1 MSDDTTKKPT
11 AWRVLHSGQVI
22 GDLDYRQHRED
33 PQYTDDMFE
42 ACEWESDEPEEE
54 AVKEGPVF
62 PLDPDNYLKSQ
73 LITLSAELELSD
85 EGTKND
91 LVGRIN
97 ELSKDDV
104 LDALA
109 TLD

>member
-1 MSDDTTKKPT
+1 MSDEATKKPT
-11 AWRVLHSGQVI
+11 AWRVLHSGRVI
-22 GDLDYRQHRED
+22 GDVDYQQWREN
-33 PQYTDDMFE
+33 PLHTADMFE

-54 AVKEGPVF
+54 AVEEGPVF

-73 LITLSAELELSD
+73 LITLSTELELSD

-97 ELSKDDV
+97 DLSEDDV
-104 LDALA
+104 LAALA